1 MNVTHQ
7 NMLMAA
13 GQKRLLWCH
22 LLLFPP
28 CGAILKDGGQTG
40 SLGQFRINQTLLI
53 TCLLYCKYCLHA
65 GHLSALA
72 TWFYFKA
79 TKLTKQL
86 VHTCNVSTLE
96 RVHGPSSTSCSVC
109 NSVKHCPCEQNNK
122 SSGFGRGRVRSS
134 ITKTSDRG
142 HSADVSVSSHPIR
155 TVIF

>member
-22 LLLFPP
+22 FK
-28 CGAILKDGGQTG
+28 GWRSNWVIRTVQ
-40 SLGQFRINQTLLI
+40 NQSDLI
-53 TCLLYCKYCLHA
+53 DNMFIVLHA